1 MDIKTILLLLALS
14 NLVFTL
20 ELLLFQLRE
29 QQSQRNPYWI
39 AAKLLQCLG
48 WLVVSGRGVIPDWL
62 YIPVGNGAILCG
74 LAYECWAMFLISGR
88 TVSRAGHGGTAA
100 GIILVCLL
108 MTPLPSPDRIVITCA
123 VAAVIFAVSGWALL
137 HGRGEKSL
145 LRYFL
150 GWNMWLMTLI
160 QGARI
165 LWVVYAP
172 EGANLFTANLV
183 QTITFCAY
191 FYIVLTNGFGL
202 LLLTREATDR
212 ALARTLGEQQT
223 ILDTLPSGLC
233 ILRDRF
239 IARCNP
245 AMEAMFGFAP
255 GELAGRSTRCLY
267 ASDAAYVAAG
277 RTLDAAIEQTGRFE
291 GEVALMRR
299 NGECFWAKV
308 QGKRLFAER
317 THGYGVFSITDI
329 TDQIHH
335 QETLARQNEALVAA
349 RDEAEAANRAK
360 SEFLANMSHEIRT
373 PLNSILGFSQVL
385 ALDSGLSDAQREY
398 LSTMLRSG
406 EHLLTLI
413 NDVLDM
419 AKIEAGRMTLQAVA
433 FDLPALVTETEAFFQ
448 QRARARELT
457 LAVEVT
463 GGPRIVLGD
472 AMRLRQV
479 LINLIGNAIKFTPAG
494 GVTLRVEAVA
504 DDLIRFSVYDT
515 GVGIEF
521 AEQARIFEPFTQT
534 GAGAGVQGGTGL
546 GLALSRQF
554 VRLMGGRLAVDSRP
568 GQGSHFYFTLPLPPA
583 AVRESVAVQSASPIT
598 GLEPGQPV
606 CRMLIVDDL
615 ADNREPL
622 RMLLNLLNPHPP
634 VLEFR
639 EASNGRE
646 AVAAWEAWQP
656 QVVFMDM
663 RMPVMSGEEAARE
676 IKARMRERP
685 TAVRSVVVALTA
697 SAFEDQRDQILAGG
711 CDAFARKPFSAAELC
726 GILEQFAGLRFVRSG
741 APSPPRPAL
750 SPDAVIQRLAACSA
764 RWRAD
769 LQAASEL
776 GDFDRITA
784 LLEHIRNPDP
794 ALYEAL
800 AQSAYAYDLDF
811 FAALFSRADVCD
823 TRDSGAA
830 APLGRHAD
838 ADHKVTGG

>member
-1 MDIKTILLLLALS
+1 MA
-14 NLVFTL
+14 
-20 ELLLFQLRE
+20 
-29 QQSQRNPYWI
+29 P
-39 AAKLLQCLG
+39 
-48 WLVVSGRGVIPDWL
+48 
-62 YIPVGNGAILCG
+62 
-74 LAYECWAMFLISGR
+74 
-88 TVSRAGHGGTAA
+88 
-100 GIILVCLL
+100 
-108 MTPLPSPDRIVITCA
+108 
-123 VAAVIFAVSGWALL
+123 
-137 HGRGEKSL
+137 
-145 LRYFL
+145 
-150 GWNMWLMTLI
+150 LI

-223 ILDTLPSGLC
+223 ILDTLPGGLC

-245 AMEAMFGFAP
+245 AMEAMFGFAA

-277 RTLDAAIEQTGRFE
+277 RTLDAVIAQTGRFE

-373 PLNSILGFSQVL
+373 PLNAILGFSQVL
-385 ALDSGLSDAQREY
+385 ALDATLKAAQREH
-398 LSTMLRSG
+398 LQTILRSG
-406 EHLLTLI
+406 AHLLTLI

-433 FDLPALVTETEAFFQ
+433 FDLPALLTETDVFFQ
-448 QRARARELT
+448 QRARERGLALT
-457 LAVEVT
+457 VEVPA
-463 GGPRIVLGD
+463 GPRMVLGD
-472 AMRLRQV
+472 ALRLRQV

-494 GVTLRVEAVA
+494 GVTLRVEADA
-504 DDLIRFSVYDT
+504 GDLIRFSVKDT
-515 GVGIEF
+515 GPGIGP
-521 AEQARIFEPFTQT
+521 AEAMRIFEPFAQT
-534 GAGAGVQGGTGL
+534 DVGSGVQGGTGL

-554 VRLMGGRLAVDSRP
+554 VQLMGGTLSLDSRS
-568 GQGSHFYFTLPLPPA
+568 GQGSHFFFALPLPAAAAREPA
-583 AVRESVAVQSASPIT
+583 AVQPDRPIT

-663 RMPVMSGEEAARE
+663 RMPVMSGEEATRE
-676 IKARMRERP
+676 IRARIRERP
-685 TAVRSVVVALTA
+685 DAVRSVVVALTA
-697 SAFEDQRDQILAGG
+697 SVFEAQRDQVLAGG

-741 APSPPRPAL
+741 APSPPRAAL

-764 RWRAD
+764 RWCAD
-769 LQAASEL
+769 LKAASEL

-811 FAALFSRADVCD
+811 FAALFSRADLYD
-823 TRDSGAA
+823 TGEHGAA
-830 APLGRHAD
+830 VAVDRHAD
-838 ADHKVTGG
+838 AGHKVTG